1 MQHTQHRGLERR
13 VSNDMNL
20 AGRAMSLAGRA
31 MSLAGRA
38 MGLAE
43 RAMPE
48 PLTFF
53 VIITALIL
61 TIASC
66 GGREKEGAVVS
77 DEKKIEQIKS
87 ISMSQ
92 PELALSMLDSAEVL
106 RTMPMYDVNALRAI
120 VYNNSSNDNTKALHY
135 ALLASTDSLLTH
147 NNEKRLAVT
156 SVLAY
161 QYFKCGIYDRCL
173 LTAEQAITLARK
185 LKATD
190 KEASILNT
198 KAMCESEIGLV
209 DKALRSFDSGISL
222 LRRQV
227 HTADTWSTWSDLVD
241 MYSQKANVLLDDH
254 RYTEVAAMYDTFSE
268 AVTTMAERKPERVA
282 GGNDWSKAMF
292 YAVYSVTYAHL
303 GEKQK
308 AYEFYSKLLDTD
320 LSKTPAGITF
330 LVPYL
335 LLERRYGEAITKLE
349 EEEAFFKRRGRD
361 TVDYYFVRTLLPS
374 KADALFNEGRYREAA
389 LTGLRA
395 IALNDSLSLKLKK
408 QNAMSM
414 SQLLDSKH
422 KDMRINEQARDLRNS
437 RTIVALVSFLM
448 AVLAVLFIRV
458 MSYNRLVQRKNRAAA
473 ATINEL
479 TAAKEQLAYL
489 LASKSRNND
498 AAGERGRDDAAE
510 EEGRDD
516 ARTQEQ
522 GVSQESSAA
531 NEKSSTQTTACHE
544 ENNKKVETEW
554 AGIGEKTESGE
565 KAGNRKGVVNGE
577 KAENLQ
583 KTMNGKNK
591 KDGENI
597 ENGQRTENGKRT
609 ENGEGAENGERTENG
624 ERAENGER
632 TENEERAENG
642 EDVEKKGLSVA
653 TSKGASEEKDA
664 AARLKDDKSRDM
676 FLQLEQRI
684 INERLFRK
692 PKISRDELIALLGV
706 DKGTFVSLLMVFSG
720 KPFNRYINDM
730 RLDYAASLLRKNT
743 NFSVEAIAIDCGI
756 PVRQTF
762 YRLFTEKFGLS
773 PAEYRK
779 MNE

>member
-1 MQHTQHRGLERR
+1 M
-13 VSNDMNL
+13 DL
-20 AGRAMSLAGRA
+20 AGRAMLG
-31 MSLAGRA
+31 
-38 MGLAE
+38 
-43 RAMPE
+43 

-77 DEKKIEQIKS
+77 DEKKVEQIKS

-147 NNEKRLAVT
+147 NNEKRLAVA

-173 LTAEQAITLARK
+173 LTAEQAITLAQK
-185 LKATD
+185 LKAAD

-209 DKALRSFDSGISL
+209 DKALHSFDSGISL

-422 KDMRINEQARDLRNS
+422 KDIRINEQARDLRNS

-489 LASKSRNND
+489 LASKSRN
-498 AAGERGRDDAAE
+498 DDAAE

-516 ARTQEQ
+516 AGTQEQ

-583 KTMNGKNK
+583 KTMNGENK
-591 KDGENI
+591 KDDENI
-597 ENGQRTENGKRT
+597 ENGERAEN
-609 ENGEGAENGERTENG
+609 EEGAENGERTENG

-632 TENEERAENG
+632 TENEE
-642 EDVEKKGLSVA
+642 DVEKKGLSVA
-653 TSKGASEEKDA
+653 TSKGASEEEDA

>member
-1 MQHTQHRGLERR
+1 M
-13 VSNDMNL
+13 DL
-20 AGRAMSLAGRA
+20 AGRAMSLE
-31 MSLAGRA
+31 GRA
-38 MGLAE
+38 MGLAGS
-43 RAMPE
+43 AMLG
-48 PLTFF
+48 PLTLF
-53 VIITALIL
+53 VIITALAL

-66 GGREKEGAVVS
+66 GGKEKEGAVVS

-147 NNEKRLAVT
+147 NNEKRLAVA
-156 SVLAY
+156 SALAY

-173 LTAEQAITLARK
+173 LTAEQAITLAQK
-185 LKATD
+185 LKAAD

-241 MYSQKANVLLDDH
+241 MYSQKANVLLDNH

-349 EEEAFFKRRGRD
+349 EEEAFFKQRGRD

-437 RTIVALVSFLM
+437 RTIVALVSFLLT
-448 AVLAVLFIRV
+448 VLAVLFIRV

-489 LASKSRNND
+489 LASKSRNDD
-498 AAGERGRDDAAE
+498 AAEERGRDDA
-510 EEGRDD
+510 G
-516 ARTQEQ
+516 TQEQ
-522 GVSQESSAA
+522 GVSQESSAT
-531 NEKSSTQTTACHE
+531 NENSSTQATACHE
-544 ENNKKVETEW
+544 GNNKKVETEW

-565 KAGNRKGVVNGE
+565 EAGNRKDVVNGD

-583 KTMNGKNK
+583 KTMNGENK

-597 ENGQRTENGKRT
+597 K
-609 ENGEGAENGERTENG
+609 NGEGAENGERTKN
-624 ERAENGER
+624 R
-632 TENEERAENG
+632 
-642 EDVEKKGLSVA
+642 EDVEKNGLSVA
-653 TSKGASEEKDA
+653 TSEGASEEDA
-664 AARLKDDKSRDM
+664 AARLKDDKSHDM

>member
-1 MQHTQHRGLERR
+1 MQHTQYKGLARQR

-20 AGRAMSLAGRA
+20 AGRAMNLAGRT
-31 MSLAGRA
+31 MNLAGRT
-38 MGLAE
+38 MLG
-43 RAMPE
+43 

-53 VIITALIL
+53 VIITALVL

-66 GGREKEGAVVS
+66 GGREEKGAVVS
-77 DEKKIEQIKS
+77 DKKKIEQIKS

-135 ALLASTDSLLTH
+135 ALLASTDSMLTH
-147 NNEKRLAVT
+147 NNEKRLAVA

-173 LTAEQAITLARK
+173 LTAEQAITLAQK
-185 LKATD
+185 LKAAD

-241 MYSQKANVLLDDH
+241 MYSQKANVLLDNH

-268 AVTTMAERKPERVA
+268 AVTTMTERKPESVA

-292 YAVYSVTYAHL
+292 YAIYSVTYAHL

-308 AYEFYSKLLDTD
+308 AYDFYSKLLDTD
-320 LSKTPAGITF
+320 LSKTPSGITF

-489 LASKSRNND
+489 LASKSRNDD
-498 AAGERGRDDAAE
+498 AAEERGRDDA
-510 EEGRDD
+510 G
-516 ARTQEQ
+516 TQEQ

-531 NEKSSTQTTACHE
+531 NEKSSTQATACHE
-544 ENNKKVETEW
+544 ENNKKVETEC
-554 AGIGEKTESGE
+554 AGTGEKTGSEE
-565 KAGNRKGVVNGE
+565 EAGNRKGVVNGE

-583 KTMNGKNK
+583 KTMNGENK

-597 ENGQRTENGKRT
+597 ENGEGSENEER
-609 ENGEGAENGERTENG
+609 AENGERTENG
-624 ERAENGER
+624 ERAED
-632 TENEERAENG
+632 G
-642 EDVEKKGLSVA
+642 EDVEKKELSVA
-653 TSKGASEEKDA
+653 TSEGASEGEDA

>member
-1 MQHTQHRGLERR
+1 MQHTQHKGLERR
-13 VSNDMNL
+13 VSND
-20 AGRAMSLAGRA
+20 

-38 MGLAE
+38 MGLAG
-43 RAMPE
+43 RAMLG

-53 VIITALIL
+53 VIITALAL

-135 ALLASTDSLLTH
+135 ALLASTDSMLTH
-147 NNEKRLAVT
+147 NNEKRLAVA

-173 LTAEQAITLARK
+173 LTAEQAITLAQK
-185 LKATD
+185 LKAAD

-241 MYSQKANVLLDDH
+241 MYSQKANVLLDNH

-320 LSKTPAGITF
+320 LSKTPSGITF

-349 EEEAFFKRRGRD
+349 EEEAFFKRRERD

-437 RTIVALVSFLM
+437 RTIVALVSFLLT
-448 AVLAVLFIRV
+448 VLAVLFIRV

-489 LASKSRNND
+489 LASKSRNDD
-498 AAGERGRDDAAE
+498 AAGERGHDDAAE
-510 EEGRDD
+510 EKGRDD
-516 ARTQEQ
+516 AGTQEQ
-522 GVSQESSAA
+522 GVSQESSAT
-531 NEKSSTQTTACHE
+531 NEKSSTQATACHE
-544 ENNKKVETEW
+544 ENNKKVETEC

-565 KAGNRKGVVNGE
+565 EAGNRKGVVNGE

-583 KTMNGKNK
+583 KAMNGENK
-591 KDGENI
+591 KDGEN
-597 ENGQRTENGKRT
+597 K
-609 ENGEGAENGERTENG
+609 ENG
-624 ERAENGER
+624 ERAENGE
-632 TENEERAENG
+632 G
-642 EDVEKKGLSVA
+642 VEKKGLCVA
-653 TSKGASEEKDA
+653 TSEGASEEEDA
-664 AARLKDDKSRDM
+664 AARLKDDKSHDM

-730 RLDYAASLLRKNT
+730 RLDYAAALLRKNT

>member
-1 MQHTQHRGLERR
+1 
-13 VSNDMNL
+13 MN
-20 AGRAMSLAGRA
+20 
-31 MSLAGRA
+31 LAGRA
-38 MGLAE
+38 MGLAG
-43 RAMPE
+43 RAMLG

-53 VIITALIL
+53 VIITALVL

-66 GGREKEGAVVS
+66 GGREEKGAVVS
-77 DEKKIEQIKS
+77 DKKKIEQIKS
-87 ISMSQ
+87 ISLSQ

-106 RTMPMYDVNALRAI
+106 HTMPMYDVNALRAI
-120 VYNNSSNDNTKALHY
+120 VYNNSSNDNAKALHY

-147 NNEKRLAVT
+147 NDEKRLAVAA
-156 SVLAY
+156 VLAY

-185 LKATD
+185 LKAAD
-190 KEASILNT
+190 KEATILNT

-209 DKALRSFDSGISL
+209 DKALRSFDSGIDL

-241 MYSQKANVLLDDH
+241 MYSQKANVLLDNH

-268 AVTTMAERKPERVA
+268 AVTTMTERKPESVA

-292 YAVYSVTYAHL
+292 YAIYSVTYAHL

-308 AYEFYSKLLDTD
+308 AYDFYSKLLDTD
-320 LSKTPAGITF
+320 LSKTPSGITF

-349 EEEAFFKRRGRD
+349 EEETFFKQRGRD

-408 QNAMSM
+408 QNATSM

-437 RTIVALVSFLM
+437 RTIVALVSFLLT
-448 AVLAVLFIRV
+448 VLAVLFIRV
-458 MSYNRLVQRKNRAAA
+458 VSYNRLVQRKNRAAA

-489 LASKSRNND
+489 LASKSRNDD
-498 AAGERGRDDAAE
+498 AAEERGRDDA
-510 EEGRDD
+510 G
-516 ARTQEQ
+516 TQEQ

-531 NEKSSTQTTACHE
+531 NEKSSTQATACHE
-544 ENNKKVETEW
+544 ENNKKVETEC
-554 AGIGEKTESGE
+554 AGTGEKTESGE
-565 KAGNRKGVVNGE
+565 EVGNRKGVVNGE

-583 KTMNGKNK
+583 KTMNGENK

-597 ENGQRTENGKRT
+597 

-624 ERAENGER
+624 E
-632 TENEERAENG
+632 
-642 EDVEKKGLSVA
+642 DVEKKGMSVA
-653 TSKGASEEKDA
+653 TSEVASEEEDA

>member
-1 MQHTQHRGLERR
+1 MQHTQHKGLERR
-13 VSNDMNL
+13 VSNDMGL
-20 AGRAMSLAGRA
+20 AGRAMLG
-31 MSLAGRA
+31 
-38 MGLAE
+38 
-43 RAMPE
+43 

-77 DEKKIEQIKS
+77 DEKKVEQIKS

-147 NNEKRLAVT
+147 NNEKRLAVA

-173 LTAEQAITLARK
+173 LTAEQAITLAQK

-422 KDMRINEQARDLRNS
+422 KDIRINEQARDLRNS

-489 LASKSRNND
+489 LASKSRNDD
-498 AAGERGRDDAAE
+498 AAEERGRDDAAE
-510 EEGRDD
+510 EKGRDD

-522 GVSQESSAA
+522 GVSPESSAA
-531 NEKSSTQTTACHE
+531 NEKSSTQATACHE
-544 ENNKKVETEW
+544 GNNKKVETEW

-583 KTMNGKNK
+583 KTMNGENK

-597 ENGQRTENGKRT
+597 
-609 ENGEGAENGERTENG
+609 ENGERTENG
-624 ERAENGER
+624 ERAES
-632 TENEERAENG
+632 G

-653 TSKGASEEKDA
+653 TSERASEEEDA

>member
-1 MQHTQHRGLERR
+1 
-13 VSNDMNL
+13 
-20 AGRAMSLAGRA
+20 MSLAGRA
-31 MSLAGRA
+31 MSHAGRA
-38 MGLAE
+38 MGLAG
-43 RAMPE
+43 RAMLG

-77 DEKKIEQIKS
+77 DEKKVEQIKS

-147 NNEKRLAVT
+147 NNEKRLAVA

-173 LTAEQAITLARK
+173 LTAEQAITLAQK

-437 RTIVALVSFLM
+437 RTIVALVSFLLT
-448 AVLAVLFIRV
+448 VLAVLFIRV

-489 LASKSRNND
+489 LASKSRN
-498 AAGERGRDDAAE
+498 DDAAE
-510 EEGRDD
+510 EKGRDD

-522 GVSQESSAA
+522 GISQESSAA
-531 NEKSSTQTTACHE
+531 NEKSSTQATACHE
-544 ENNKKVETEW
+544 GNNKKVETEW

-583 KTMNGKNK
+583 KTMNGENK

-597 ENGQRTENGKRT
+597 ENG
-609 ENGEGAENGERTENG
+609 ERTENG
-624 ERAENGER
+624 
-632 TENEERAENG
+632 ERAENG

-653 TSKGASEEKDA
+653 TSEEASEEEDA

>member
-1 MQHTQHRGLERR
+1 MG
-13 VSNDMNL
+13 
-20 AGRAMSLAGRA
+20 
-31 MSLAGRA
+31 LAGRA
-38 MGLAE
+38 MGLAGRTMSLAG
-43 RAMPE
+43 RAMDLAGRAMLG

-53 VIITALIL
+53 VIITALAL

-135 ALLASTDSLLTH
+135 ALLASTDSMLTH
-147 NNEKRLAVT
+147 NNEKRLAVA

-173 LTAEQAITLARK
+173 LTAEQAITLAQK
-185 LKATD
+185 LKAAD

-227 HTADTWSTWSDLVD
+227 HTTDTWSTWSDLVD
-241 MYSQKANVLLDDH
+241 MYSQKANVLLDNH

-268 AVTTMAERKPERVA
+268 AVTTMTERKPESVA

-292 YAVYSVTYAHL
+292 YAIYSVTYAHL

-308 AYEFYSKLLDTD
+308 AYDFYSKLLDTD

-489 LASKSRNND
+489 LASKSRNDD
-498 AAGERGRDDAAE
+498 AAEERGRDDA
-510 EEGRDD
+510 G
-516 ARTQEQ
+516 TQEQ

-531 NEKSSTQTTACHE
+531 NEKSSTQATACHE
-544 ENNKKVETEW
+544 ENNKKVETEC
-554 AGIGEKTESGE
+554 AGTGEKTESGE
-565 KAGNRKGVVNGE
+565 EAGNRKGVVNGE

-583 KTMNGKNK
+583 KTMNGENK
-591 KDGENI
+591 KYGENI
-597 ENGQRTENGKRT
+597 ENGEGT

-624 ERAENGER
+624 E
-632 TENEERAENG
+632 
-642 EDVEKKGLSVA
+642 DVEKKGMSVA
-653 TSKGASEEKDA
+653 TSEVASEEEDA

>member
-1 MQHTQHRGLERR
+1 MNLAGRA
-13 VSNDMNL
+13 MNL
-20 AGRAMSLAGRA
+20 AGRAMSLE
-31 MSLAGRA
+31 GRA
-38 MGLAE
+38 MGLAG
-43 RAMPE
+43 RAKLG

-53 VIITALIL
+53 VIITALVL

-66 GGREKEGAVVS
+66 GGREEKGAVVS
-77 DEKKIEQIKS
+77 DKKKIEQIKS
-87 ISMSQ
+87 ISLSQ

-135 ALLASTDSLLTH
+135 ALLASTDSMLTH
-147 NNEKRLAVT
+147 NNEKRLAVA

-185 LKATD
+185 LKAAD
-190 KEASILNT
+190 KEATILNT

-209 DKALRSFDSGISL
+209 DKALRSFDSGIDL

-241 MYSQKANVLLDDH
+241 MYSQKANVLLDNH

-268 AVTTMAERKPERVA
+268 AVTTMTERKPESVA

-292 YAVYSVTYAHL
+292 YAIYSVTYAHL

-308 AYEFYSKLLDTD
+308 AYDFYSKLLDTD
-320 LSKTPAGITF
+320 LSKTPSGITF

-335 LLERRYGEAITKLE
+335 LLEHRYGEAITKLE
-349 EEEAFFKRRGRD
+349 EEETFFKQRGRD

-489 LASKSRNND
+489 LASKSRNDD
-498 AAGERGRDDAAE
+498 AAEERGRDDA
-510 EEGRDD
+510 G
-516 ARTQEQ
+516 TQEQ

-531 NEKSSTQTTACHE
+531 NEKSSTQATACHE
-544 ENNKKVETEW
+544 ENNKKVETEC
-554 AGIGEKTESGE
+554 AGIVEKTESGE
-565 KAGNRKGVVNGE
+565 EVGNRKGVVNGE

-583 KTMNGKNK
+583 KAMNGENK
-591 KDGENI
+591 KDGEN
-597 ENGQRTENGKRT
+597 T
-609 ENGEGAENGERTENG
+609 ENGEGTENG

-632 TENEERAENG
+632 TENGEGAENG

-653 TSKGASEEKDA
+653 TSEGASEEEDA

-730 RLDYAASLLRKNT
+730 RLDYAAALLRKNT

>member
-1 MQHTQHRGLERR
+1 MQHTQHKGLERR
-13 VSNDMNL
+13 VSNDMSL

-31 MSLAGRA
+31 MSLEGRA
-38 MGLAE
+38 MGLAG
-43 RAMPE
+43 RAMLG
-48 PLTFF
+48 PLTLF

-66 GGREKEGAVVS
+66 GGRGKEGAVVS

-135 ALLASTDSLLTH
+135 ALLASTDSMLTH
-147 NNEKRLAVT
+147 NNEKRLAVA

-173 LTAEQAITLARK
+173 LTAEQAITLAQK
-185 LKATD
+185 LKAAD

-241 MYSQKANVLLDDH
+241 MYSQKANVLLDNH
-254 RYTEVAAMYDTFSE
+254 RYTEVAAMYGTFSE
-268 AVTTMAERKPERVA
+268 AVTTMTERKPERVA

-320 LSKTPAGITF
+320 LSKTPSGITF

-349 EEEAFFKRRGRD
+349 EEEAFFKRRERD

-489 LASKSRNND
+489 LASKSRNDD
-498 AAGERGRDDAAE
+498 AAEERGRDDA
-510 EEGRDD
+510 G
-516 ARTQEQ
+516 TQEQ

-531 NEKSSTQTTACHE
+531 NEKSSTQATACHE
-544 ENNKKVETEW
+544 ENNKKVETEC
-554 AGIGEKTESGE
+554 AGTGEKTESGE
-565 KAGNRKGVVNGE
+565 EAGNRKGVVNGE

-583 KTMNGKNK
+583 KAMNGENK
-591 KDGENI
+591 KDGENK
-597 ENGQRTENGKRT
+597 ENG
-609 ENGEGAENGERTENG
+609 
-624 ERAENGER
+624 
-632 TENEERAENG
+632 ERAENG
-642 EDVEKKGLSVA
+642 EDVEKKGLTVA
-653 TSKGASEEKDA
+653 TSEGASEEEDA

-730 RLDYAASLLRKNT
+730 RLDYAAALLRKNT

>member
-1 MQHTQHRGLERR
+1 MQHTQHKGLARQR

-20 AGRAMSLAGRA
+20 AGRTMNLAGRT
-31 MSLAGRA
+31 MLRPFS
-38 MGLAE
+38 
-43 RAMPE
+43 
-48 PLTFF
+48 FF
-53 VIITALIL
+53 FIIIALVL

-66 GGREKEGAVVS
+66 GGREEKGAVVS
-77 DEKKIEQIKS
+77 DKKIEQIKS
-87 ISMSQ
+87 ISLSQ

-106 RTMPMYDVNALRAI
+106 HTMPMYDVNALRAI

-135 ALLASTDSLLTH
+135 ALLASTDSMLTH
-147 NNEKRLAVT
+147 NNEKRLAVA

-185 LKATD
+185 LKAAD
-190 KEASILNT
+190 KEATILNT

-241 MYSQKANVLLDDH
+241 MYSQKGNVLLDNH

-268 AVTTMAERKPERVA
+268 AVTTMTERKPESVA

-292 YAVYSVTYAHL
+292 YAIYSVTYAHL

-308 AYEFYSKLLDTD
+308 AYDFYSKLLDTD
-320 LSKTPAGITF
+320 LSKTPSGITF

-349 EEEAFFKRRGRD
+349 QEEAFFKRCGRD

-458 MSYNRLVQRKNRAAA
+458 VSYNRLVQRKNRAAA

-489 LASKSRNND
+489 LASKSRNDD

-510 EEGRDD
+510 EKGRDD
-516 ARTQEQ
+516 AGTQEQ
-522 GVSQESSAA
+522 GVSQESSAT
-531 NEKSSTQTTACHE
+531 NEKSSTQATACHD
-544 ENNKKVETEW
+544 ENNKKVETEC
-554 AGIGEKTESGE
+554 AGIGEKTGSGE
-565 KAGNRKGVVNGE
+565 EVGNRKGVVNGE

-583 KTMNGKNK
+583 KTMNGENK

-597 ENGQRTENGKRT
+597 
-609 ENGEGAENGERTENG
+609 ENGERTENG
-624 ERAENGER
+624 ERAEKGEG
-632 TENEERAENG
+632 AENG

-653 TSKGASEEKDA
+653 TSEVASEEEDA

-730 RLDYAASLLRKNT
+730 RLDYAAALLRKNT

>member
-1 MQHTQHRGLERR
+1 MQQSQHKGLARR
-13 VSNDMNL
+13 VSNDMGL
-20 AGRAMSLAGRA
+20 AGRAMGLTGRIMGLAGRAMDLTGRAIGLEGRAMSLAGSA
-31 MSLAGRA
+31 MLR
-38 MGLAE
+38 
-43 RAMPE
+43 

-53 VIITALIL
+53 FFIIALTL

-66 GGREKEGAVVS
+66 GGSGEGDAVVS
-77 DEKKIEQIKS
+77 DNKKVEQIKS

-106 RTMPMYDVNALRAI
+106 HTMPMYDVNALRAI

-147 NNEKRLAVT
+147 NNEKRLAVAA
-156 SVLAY
+156 VLAY
-161 QYFKCGIYDRCL
+161 QYFKCGIYDRSL

-185 LKATD
+185 LKAAD

-209 DKALRSFDSGISL
+209 DKALHSFDSGISL

-241 MYSQKANVLLDDH
+241 MYSQKANVLLDNH

-268 AVTTMAERKPERVA
+268 AVTTMTERKPESVA

-320 LSKTPAGITF
+320 LSKTPSGITF

-414 SQLLDSKH
+414 SELLDSKN

-437 RTIVALVSFLM
+437 RAIVALVSFLLTI
-448 AVLAVLFIRV
+448 LAVLFIRV
-458 MSYNRLVQRKNRAAA
+458 VSYNRLVQRKNRAAA

-489 LASKSRNND
+489 LASKNRS
-498 AAGERGRDDAAE
+498 DDAAE
-510 EEGRDD
+510 ERGHND
-516 ARTQEQ
+516 AGTQEQ
-522 GVSQESSAA
+522 GVNQESSAA
-531 NEKSSTQTTACHE
+531 NEESSTQATACHE
-544 ENNKKVETEW
+544 ENINKKVETESEW
-554 AGIGEKTESGE
+554 
-565 KAGNRKGVVNGE
+565 
-577 KAENLQ
+577 
-583 KTMNGKNK
+583 NGKK
-591 KDGENI
+591 
-597 ENGQRTENGKRT
+597 
-609 ENGEGAENGERTENG
+609 TENG
-624 ERAENGER
+624 ERAKNGER
-632 TENEERAENG
+632 AEDG
-642 EDVEKKGLSVA
+642 EDAEETGLPVT
-653 TSKGASEEKDA
+653 TSEAASEEEDA

-706 DKGTFVSLLMVFSG
+706 DKGTFVSLLMVYSG

>member
-1 MQHTQHRGLERR
+1 MQHTQHKGLERR
-13 VSNDMNL
+13 VSNDMDL
-20 AGRAMSLAGRA
+20 AGRAMSLAERT
-31 MSLAGRA
+31 MNLAGRA
-38 MGLAE
+38 ML
-43 RAMPE
+43 RPF
-48 PLTFF
+48 TFF
-53 VIITALIL
+53 FIIIALAL

-66 GGREKEGAVVS
+66 GGRGKEGAVVS
-77 DEKKIEQIKS
+77 DQKKVEQIKS

-106 RTMPMYDVNALRAI
+106 HTMPMYDVNALRAV

-147 NNEKRLAVT
+147 NDEKRLEVAAVLT
-156 SVLAY
+156 Y

-185 LKATD
+185 LKAAD
-190 KEASILNT
+190 KEATILNT

-209 DKALRSFDSGISL
+209 DKALHSFDSGIDL

-241 MYSQKANVLLDDH
+241 MYSQKGNVLLDNH

-268 AVTTMAERKPERVA
+268 AVTTMTERKPESVA

-292 YAVYSVTYAHL
+292 YAIYSVTYAHL

-308 AYEFYSKLLDTD
+308 AYDFYSKLLDTD
-320 LSKTPAGITF
+320 LSKTPSGITF

-349 EEEAFFKRRGRD
+349 QEEAFFKRRGRD

-437 RTIVALVSFLM
+437 RTIVALVSFLLTI
-448 AVLAVLFIRV
+448 LAVLFIRV
-458 MSYNRLVQRKNRAAA
+458 VSYNRLVQRKNRAAA

-489 LASKSRNND
+489 LASKSRNED

-510 EEGRDD
+510 EKGHDD
-516 ARTQEQ
+516 AGTQEQ
-522 GVSQESSAA
+522 VVSQESSAA
-531 NEKSSTQTTACHE
+531 NEKSSTQATACHE
-544 ENNKKVETEW
+544 ENNKKVETEC
-554 AGIGEKTESGE
+554 AGIVEKTESGE
-565 KAGNRKGVVNGE
+565 EVGNRKGVVNGE

-583 KTMNGKNK
+583 KTMNGENK

-597 ENGQRTENGKRT
+597 ENGEGTENREGT
-609 ENGEGAENGERTENG
+609 ENGEGAENGE
-624 ERAENGER
+624 
-632 TENEERAENG
+632 
-642 EDVEKKGLSVA
+642 DVKKKGLSVA
-653 TSKGASEEKDA
+653 TSEVASEEEDA

-730 RLDYAASLLRKNT
+730 RLDYAAALLRKNT

>member
-1 MQHTQHRGLERR
+1 MSL
-13 VSNDMNL
+13 V
-20 AGRAMSLAGRA
+20 GRAMSLEGRA
-31 MSLAGRA
+31 MSP
-38 MGLAE
+38 AE
-43 RAMPE
+43 RAMLG
-48 PLTFF
+48 PLTLF

-66 GGREKEGAVVS
+66 GGKEKEGAVVS

-147 NNEKRLAVT
+147 NNEKRLAVA

-173 LTAEQAITLARK
+173 LTAEQAITLAQK
-185 LKATD
+185 LKAAD

-227 HTADTWSTWSDLVD
+227 HTDDTWSTWSDLVD
-241 MYSQKANVLLDDH
+241 MYSQKANVLLDNH

-268 AVTTMAERKPERVA
+268 AVTTMAERKPESVT

-320 LSKTPAGITF
+320 LSKTPSGITF

-349 EEEAFFKRRGRD
+349 EEEAFFKRCGRD

-389 LTGLRA
+389 LTSLRA

-489 LASKSRNND
+489 LASKSRNDD
-498 AAGERGRDDAAE
+498 AAEERGRDDA
-510 EEGRDD
+510 G
-516 ARTQEQ
+516 TQDQ

-531 NEKSSTQTTACHE
+531 NEKSSTQATACHE
-544 ENNKKVETEW
+544 ENNKKVETEC

-565 KAGNRKGVVNGE
+565 EAGNRKGVVNGD

-583 KTMNGKNK
+583 KTMNGENK

-597 ENGQRTENGKRT
+597 ENGG
-609 ENGEGAENGERTENG
+609 
-624 ERAENGER
+624 
-632 TENEERAENG
+632 RAENG
-642 EDVEKKGLSVA
+642 EDVKKKGLSVA
-653 TSKGASEEKDA
+653 TSEGASEEEDA

-730 RLDYAASLLRKNT
+730 RLDYAAALLRKNT

>member
-1 MQHTQHRGLERR
+1 MQHTQHKGLERR
-13 VSNDMNL
+13 VSNDMDLAGRALNLEGRAMGL

-31 MSLAGRA
+31 MLG
-38 MGLAE
+38 
-43 RAMPE
+43 

-53 VIITALIL
+53 VIITALAL

-66 GGREKEGAVVS
+66 GGRGKEGAVVS

-135 ALLASTDSLLTH
+135 ALLASTDSMLTH
-147 NNEKRLAVT
+147 NNEKRLAVA

-173 LTAEQAITLARK
+173 LTAEQAITLAQK
-185 LKATD
+185 LKAAD

-241 MYSQKANVLLDDH
+241 MYSQKANVLLDNH

-268 AVTTMAERKPERVA
+268 AVTTMTERKPERVA

-292 YAVYSVTYAHL
+292 YAIYSVTYAHL

-308 AYEFYSKLLDTD
+308 AYDFYSKLLDTD

-335 LLERRYGEAITKLE
+335 LLEHRYGEAITKLE
-349 EEEAFFKRRGRD
+349 EEETFFKRCGRD

-437 RTIVALVSFLM
+437 RTIVALVSFLLT
-448 AVLAVLFIRV
+448 VLAVLFIRV

-489 LASKSRNND
+489 LASKSRNDD
-498 AAGERGRDDAAE
+498 AAEERGRDDA
-510 EEGRDD
+510 G
-516 ARTQEQ
+516 TQEQ

-531 NEKSSTQTTACHE
+531 NEKSSTQATACHE
-544 ENNKKVETEW
+544 ENNKKVETEC

-565 KAGNRKGVVNGE
+565 EAGNRKGVVNGE

-583 KTMNGKNK
+583 KTMNGENK

-597 ENGQRTENGKRT
+597 ENGERA
-609 ENGEGAENGERTENG
+609 ENGEGTENG

-632 TENEERAENG
+632 TENGERAENG

-653 TSKGASEEKDA
+653 TSEGASEEEDA

-730 RLDYAASLLRKNT
+730 RLDYAAALLRKNT

>member
-1 MQHTQHRGLERR
+1 MQHTQHKGLERR

-20 AGRAMSLAGRA
+20 AGRAMSLEGKA
-31 MSLAGRA
+31 MNLAGRT
-38 MGLAE
+38 ML
-43 RAMPE
+43 RPFS
-48 PLTFF
+48 FF
-53 VIITALIL
+53 FTIIALVL
-61 TIASC
+61 TIAAC

-77 DEKKIEQIKS
+77 DKKKIEQIKS
-87 ISMSQ
+87 ISLSQ

-106 RTMPMYDVNALRAI
+106 HTMPMYDVNALRAI

-135 ALLASTDSLLTH
+135 ALLASTDSMLTH
-147 NNEKRLAVT
+147 NDEKRLAVA

-185 LKATD
+185 LKAAD
-190 KEASILNT
+190 KEATILNT

-209 DKALRSFDSGISL
+209 DKALRSFDSGIDL

-241 MYSQKANVLLDDH
+241 MYSQKGNVLLDNH

-268 AVTTMAERKPERVA
+268 AVTTMTERKPESVA

-292 YAVYSVTYAHL
+292 YAIYSVTYAHL
-303 GEKQK
+303 GDKQK

-349 EEEAFFKRRGRD
+349 QEEAFFKRCGRD

-374 KADALFNEGRYREAA
+374 KTDALFNEGRYREAA

-437 RTIVALVSFLM
+437 RTIVALVSFLLT
-448 AVLAVLFIRV
+448 VLAVLFIRV

-489 LASKSRNND
+489 LASKSRNDD
-498 AAGERGRDDAAE
+498 AAEERGRDDA
-510 EEGRDD
+510 G
-516 ARTQEQ
+516 TQEQ
-522 GVSQESSAA
+522 GVSQESSAT
-531 NEKSSTQTTACHE
+531 NEKSSTQATACHD
-544 ENNKKVETEW
+544 ENNKKVETEC

-565 KAGNRKGVVNGE
+565 EAGNRKGVVNGE

-583 KTMNGKNK
+583 KTMNGENK

-597 ENGQRTENGKRT
+597 ENGER
-609 ENGEGAENGERTENG
+609 AENGERTENG
-624 ERAENGER
+624 ERAENGE
-632 TENEERAENG
+632 
-642 EDVEKKGLSVA
+642 DVEKKGLCVA
-653 TSKGASEEKDA
+653 TSEGASEEEDA
-664 AARLKDDKSRDM
+664 AARLKDDKSHDM

-730 RLDYAASLLRKNT
+730 RLDYAAALLRKNT

-756 PVRQTF
+756 PIRQTF

>member
-1 MQHTQHRGLERR
+1 MQHTQHKGLERR
-13 VSNDMNL
+13 VSND
-20 AGRAMSLAGRA
+20 MSLAGRA
-31 MSLAGRA
+31 MSLAGRT
-38 MGLAE
+38 MSLAG
-43 RAMPE
+43 RAMDLAGRAMLG

-53 VIITALIL
+53 VIITALVL

-66 GGREKEGAVVS
+66 GSREKEGAVVS

-135 ALLASTDSLLTH
+135 ALLASTDSMLTH
-147 NNEKRLAVT
+147 NNEKRLAVA

-173 LTAEQAITLARK
+173 LTAEQAITLAQK
-185 LKATD
+185 LKAAD

-241 MYSQKANVLLDDH
+241 MYSQKANVLLDNH

-268 AVTTMAERKPERVA
+268 AVTTMTERKPERVA
-282 GGNDWSKAMF
+282 GGNDRSKAMF

-349 EEEAFFKRRGRD
+349 EEEAFFKRRERD

-489 LASKSRNND
+489 LASKSRND
-498 AAGERGRDDAAE
+498 DSAGERGRDDA
-510 EEGRDD
+510 G
-516 ARTQEQ
+516 TQEQ

-531 NEKSSTQTTACHE
+531 NEKSSTQATACHE
-544 ENNKKVETEW
+544 ENNKKVETEC
-554 AGIGEKTESGE
+554 AGTGEKTESGE
-565 KAGNRKGVVNGE
+565 EAGNRKGVVNGE

-583 KTMNGKNK
+583 KTMNGENK
-591 KDGENI
+591 KYGENI
-597 ENGQRTENGKRT
+597 ENG
-609 ENGEGAENGERTENG
+609 EGSENGERTENG
-624 ERAENGER
+624 KGTENGKA
-632 TENEERAENG
+632 AENG

-653 TSKGASEEKDA
+653 TSEGASEEEDA
-664 AARLKDDKSRDM
+664 AARLKDDKSHDM

-730 RLDYAASLLRKNT
+730 RLDYAAALLRKNT

>member
-1 MQHTQHRGLERR
+1 MQHTQHKGLARCIG
-13 VSNDMNL
+13 NAMNL
-20 AGRAMSLAGRA
+20 AGRAMGLTDRA
-31 MSLAGRA
+31 MSLADRAMSLADRAMGLAGRA
-38 MGLAE
+38 MGLTG
-43 RAMPE
+43 RAMLR
-48 PLTFF
+48 PLTLFFF
-53 VIITALIL
+53 VIVL
-61 TIASC
+61 TLTFASC
-66 GGREKEGAVVS
+66 GGSGEGGAVVS
-77 DEKKIEQIKS
+77 DKKKVEQIKS

-106 RTMPMYDVNALRAI
+106 HTMPMYDVNALRAI

-147 NNEKRLAVT
+147 NDEKRLAVAT
-156 SVLAY
+156 VLAY

-185 LKATD
+185 LKAAD
-190 KEASILNT
+190 KEATILNT

-241 MYSQKANVLLDDH
+241 MYSQKANVLLDNH
-254 RYTEVAAMYDTFSE
+254 RYTEVAVMYDTFSE
-268 AVTTMAERKPERVA
+268 AVTTMTERKPETVA

-320 LSKTPAGITF
+320 LSKTPSGITF

-389 LTGLRA
+389 LTGLRV

-437 RTIVALVSFLM
+437 RAIVALVSFLM

-458 MSYNRLVQRKNRAAA
+458 VSYNRLVQRKNRAAA

-489 LASKSRNND
+489 LASKNRN
-498 AAGERGRDDAAE
+498 EDAAE
-510 EEGRDD
+510 KREHDD
-516 ARTQEQ
+516 AETQEQ
-522 GVSQESSAA
+522 VVNKESSVT
-531 NEKSSTQTTACHE
+531 NEESSTQATACHE
-544 ENNKKVETEW
+544 ENINKKVETEST
-554 AGIGEKTESGE
+554 GNGKKTENGE
-565 KAGNRKGVVNGE
+565 EAGNRKGVESGE
-577 KAENLQ
+577 RAENLQ
-583 KTMNGKNK
+583 KIMNGENK
-591 KDGENI
+591 KDGED
-597 ENGQRTENGKRT
+597 
-609 ENGEGAENGERTENG
+609 TENG
-624 ERAENGER
+624 ERAESGE
-632 TENEERAENG
+632 EAE
-642 EDVEKKGLSVA
+642 KTGLPVA
-653 TSKGASEEKDA
+653 TGEGASEEEDA
-664 AARLKDDKSRDM
+664 VVRLKDDKSRDM

-706 DKGTFVSLLMVFSG
+706 DKGTFVSLLMVYSG

>member
-1 MQHTQHRGLERR
+1 MQHTQHKGLERR
-13 VSNDMNL
+13 VSNDMDL
-20 AGRAMSLAGRA
+20 AGRAMPG
-31 MSLAGRA
+31 
-38 MGLAE
+38 
-43 RAMPE
+43 

-77 DEKKIEQIKS
+77 DEKKVEQIKS

-147 NNEKRLAVT
+147 NNEKRLAVA

-173 LTAEQAITLARK
+173 LTAEQAITLAQK

-422 KDMRINEQARDLRNS
+422 KDIRINEQARDLRNS

-510 EEGRDD
+510 EKGRDD

-522 GVSQESSAA
+522 GVSPESSAA
-531 NEKSSTQTTACHE
+531 NEKSSTQATACHE
-544 ENNKKVETEW
+544 GNNKKVETEW

-583 KTMNGKNK
+583 KTMNGENK
-591 KDGENI
+591 KDDENI
-597 ENGQRTENGKRT
+597 ENGELT
-609 ENGEGAENGERTENG
+609 ENGEK
-624 ERAENGER
+624 AENGER
-632 TENEERAENG
+632 TENE

-653 TSKGASEEKDA
+653 TSEGASEEEDA

>member
-1 MQHTQHRGLERR
+1 
-13 VSNDMNL
+13 MNL
-20 AGRAMSLAGRA
+20 AGRAMSLEGRAMSLEGRAMGLAGRAMSLEGRA

-38 MGLAE
+38 ILG
-43 RAMPE
+43 

-53 VIITALIL
+53 VIITALVL

-77 DEKKIEQIKS
+77 DKKKIEQIKS
-87 ISMSQ
+87 ISLSQ

-106 RTMPMYDVNALRAI
+106 HTMPMYDVNTLRAI
-120 VYNNSSNDNTKALHY
+120 VYNNSSNDNAKALHY

-147 NNEKRLAVT
+147 NDEKRLAVAA
-156 SVLAY
+156 VLAY

-185 LKATD
+185 LKAAD
-190 KEASILNT
+190 KEATILNT

-209 DKALRSFDSGISL
+209 DKALRSFDSGIDL

-241 MYSQKANVLLDDH
+241 MYSQKANVLLDNH

-268 AVTTMAERKPERVA
+268 AVTTMTERKPESVA

-292 YAVYSVTYAHL
+292 YAIYSVTYAHL

-308 AYEFYSKLLDTD
+308 AYDFYSKLLDTD
-320 LSKTPAGITF
+320 LSKTPSGITF

-335 LLERRYGEAITKLE
+335 LLEHRYGEAITKLE
-349 EEEAFFKRRGRD
+349 EEETFFKQRGRD

-437 RTIVALVSFLM
+437 RTIVALVSFLLT
-448 AVLAVLFIRV
+448 VLAVLFIRV
-458 MSYNRLVQRKNRAAA
+458 VSYNRLVQRKNRAAA

-489 LASKSRNND
+489 LASKNRNDD
-498 AAGERGRDDAAE
+498 AAEERGRDDA
-510 EEGRDD
+510 G
-516 ARTQEQ
+516 TQEQ

-531 NEKSSTQTTACHE
+531 NEKSATQATACHE
-544 ENNKKVETEW
+544 ENNKKVETEC

-565 KAGNRKGVVNGE
+565 EAGNRKGVVNGE

-583 KTMNGKNK
+583 KTMNGENK

-597 ENGQRTENGKRT
+597 ENGEGT
-609 ENGEGAENGERTENG
+609 ENGEG
-624 ERAENGER
+624 
-632 TENEERAENG
+632 AENG

-653 TSKGASEEKDA
+653 TSEGASEEEDA

-730 RLDYAASLLRKNT
+730 RLDYAAALLRKNT

>member
-1 MQHTQHRGLERR
+1 M
-13 VSNDMNL
+13 DL
-20 AGRAMSLAGRA
+20 AGRAMSLVGRA
-31 MSLAGRA
+31 MSLEGRA
-38 MGLAE
+38 MSPAE
-43 RAMPE
+43 RAMLG
-48 PLTFF
+48 PLTLF

-66 GGREKEGAVVS
+66 GGKEKEGAVVS

-147 NNEKRLAVT
+147 NNEKRLAVA

-173 LTAEQAITLARK
+173 LTAEQAITLAQK
-185 LKATD
+185 LKAAD

-227 HTADTWSTWSDLVD
+227 HTDDTWSTWSDLVD
-241 MYSQKANVLLDDH
+241 MYSQKANVLLDNH

-268 AVTTMAERKPERVA
+268 AVTTMAERKPESVT

-320 LSKTPAGITF
+320 LSKTPSGITF

-349 EEEAFFKRRGRD
+349 EEEAFFKRCGRD

-389 LTGLRA
+389 LTSLRA

-489 LASKSRNND
+489 LASKSRNDD
-498 AAGERGRDDAAE
+498 AAEERGRDDA
-510 EEGRDD
+510 G
-516 ARTQEQ
+516 TQDQ

-531 NEKSSTQTTACHE
+531 NEKSSTQATACHE
-544 ENNKKVETEW
+544 ENNKKVETEC

-565 KAGNRKGVVNGE
+565 EAGNRKGVVNGD

-583 KTMNGKNK
+583 KTMNGENK

-597 ENGQRTENGKRT
+597 ENGG
-609 ENGEGAENGERTENG
+609 
-624 ERAENGER
+624 
-632 TENEERAENG
+632 RAENG
-642 EDVEKKGLSVA
+642 EDVKKKGLSVA
-653 TSKGASEEKDA
+653 TSEGASEEEDA

-730 RLDYAASLLRKNT
+730 RLDYAAALLRKNT

>member
-1 MQHTQHRGLERR
+1 MQQSQHKGLERR
-13 VSNDMNL
+13 VSNDM
-20 AGRAMSLAGRA
+20 G
-31 MSLAGRA
+31 LAGRA
-38 MGLAE
+38 MGLEGRTMGLAGS
-43 RAMPE
+43 AMLR

-53 VIITALIL
+53 FFIIALNL

-66 GGREKEGAVVS
+66 GGSGEGDAVVS
-77 DEKKIEQIKS
+77 DKKKVEQIKS

-147 NNEKRLAVT
+147 NNEKRLAVAA
-156 SVLAY
+156 VLAY

-185 LKATD
+185 LKAAD

-209 DKALRSFDSGISL
+209 DKALHSFDSGISL

-241 MYSQKANVLLDDH
+241 MYSQKANVLLDNH

-268 AVTTMAERKPERVA
+268 AVTTMTERKPESVA

-308 AYEFYSKLLDTD
+308 AYEFYSKLLGTD
-320 LSKTPAGITF
+320 LSKTPSGITF

-395 IALNDSLSLKLKK
+395 IALNDSLSMKLKK

-414 SQLLDSKH
+414 SELLDSKN

-437 RTIVALVSFLM
+437 RAIVALVSFLM

-458 MSYNRLVQRKNRAAA
+458 VSYNRLVQRKNRAAA
-473 ATINEL
+473 DTINEL

-489 LASKSRNND
+489 LASKNRNEY
-498 AAGERGRDDAAE
+498 AAEKRGHDDA
-510 EEGRDD
+510 G
-516 ARTQEQ
+516 TQEQ
-522 GVSQESSAA
+522 VVNKESSVT
-531 NEKSSTQTTACHE
+531 NEESSTQATACHE
-544 ENNKKVETEW
+544 ENINKKVETES
-554 AGIGEKTESGE
+554 AGNGKKTESGE
-565 KAGNRKGVVNGE
+565 EA
-577 KAENLQ
+577 
-583 KTMNGKNK
+583 
-591 KDGENI
+591 
-597 ENGQRTENGKRT
+597 
-609 ENGEGAENGERTENG
+609 ENG
-624 ERAENGER
+624 ERAESGE
-632 TENEERAENG
+632 EAE
-642 EDVEKKGLSVA
+642 KTGLPVA
-653 TSKGASEEKDA
+653 TGEGASEEEDA

-706 DKGTFVSLLMVFSG
+706 DKGTFVSLLMVYSG

-762 YRLFTEKFGLS
+762 YRLFTEKFGS
-773 PAEYRK
+773 FAGGV
-779 MNE
+779 

>member
-1 MQHTQHRGLERR
+1 MDLAGRAMSLVGRAMSLEGRAM
-13 VSNDMNL
+13 SP

-31 MSLAGRA
+31 MLG
-38 MGLAE
+38 
-43 RAMPE
+43 

-53 VIITALIL
+53 VFITALVL

-77 DEKKIEQIKS
+77 DKKKIEQIKS

-147 NNEKRLAVT
+147 NNEKRLAVAA
-156 SVLAY
+156 VLAY

-173 LTAEQAITLARK
+173 LTAEQAITLAQK
-185 LKATD
+185 LKAAD

-241 MYSQKANVLLDDH
+241 MYSQKANVLLDNH

-489 LASKSRNND
+489 LASKSRNDD
-498 AAGERGRDDAAE
+498 AAEERGRDDA
-510 EEGRDD
+510 G
-516 ARTQEQ
+516 TQEQ

-531 NEKSSTQTTACHE
+531 NENSSTQATACHE
-544 ENNKKVETEW
+544 ENNKKVETEC

-565 KAGNRKGVVNGE
+565 EAGNRKGVVNGE

-583 KTMNGKNK
+583 KTMNGENK

-597 ENGQRTENGKRT
+597 ENG
-609 ENGEGAENGERTENG
+609 
-624 ERAENGER
+624 ERAENR
-632 TENEERAENG
+632 
-642 EDVEKKGLSVA
+642 EDVEKKGLCVA
-653 TSKGASEEKDA
+653 TSEGASEEEDA
-664 AARLKDDKSRDM
+664 AARLKEDKSRDM

>member
-1 MQHTQHRGLERR
+1 MQQSQHKGLERR
-13 VSNDMNL
+13 VSM
-20 AGRAMSLAGRA
+20 G
-31 MSLAGRA
+31 LAGRA
-38 MGLAE
+38 MGLTD
-43 RAMPE
+43 RAMGLE
-48 PLTFF
+48 GRTMSLAGRTIGHAGRAMLRPLTFF
-53 VIITALIL
+53 FFIIALTL

-66 GGREKEGAVVS
+66 GGSGEGGAVVS
-77 DEKKIEQIKS
+77 DNKKVEQIKS

-147 NNEKRLAVT
+147 NDEKRLAVA

-185 LKATD
+185 LKAAD

-241 MYSQKANVLLDDH
+241 MYSQKANVLLDNH

-268 AVTTMAERKPERVA
+268 AVTTMTERKPESVA

-308 AYEFYSKLLDTD
+308 AYEFYSKLLGTD
-320 LSKTPAGITF
+320 LSKTPSGITF

-335 LLERRYGEAITKLE
+335 LLEHRYGEAITKLE

-414 SQLLDSKH
+414 SELLDSKN

-437 RTIVALVSFLM
+437 RAIVALVSFLLTI
-448 AVLAVLFIRV
+448 LAVLFIRV
-458 MSYNRLVQRKNRAAA
+458 VSYNRLVQRKNRAAA
-473 ATINEL
+473 DTINEL

-489 LASKSRNND
+489 LASKNRKEETDS
-498 AAGERGRDDAAE
+498 ERGRDDA
-510 EEGRDD
+510 G
-516 ARTQEQ
+516 TQEQ
-522 GVSQESSAA
+522 VVNQESSAA
-531 NEKSSTQTTACHE
+531 NEESSTQATACHE
-544 ENNKKVETEW
+544 ENINKKVETES
-554 AGIGEKTESGE
+554 AGNGKKTESGE
-565 KAGNRKGVVNGE
+565 EAE
-577 KAENLQ
+577 K
-583 KTMNGKNK
+583 T
-591 KDGENI
+591 
-597 ENGQRTENGKRT
+597 GQP
-609 ENGEGAENGERTENG
+609 
-624 ERAENGER
+624 
-632 TENEERAENG
+632 
-642 EDVEKKGLSVA
+642 VA
-653 TSKGASEEKDA
+653 TGEGASEEEDA

-706 DKGTFVSLLMVFSG
+706 DKGTFVSLLMVYSG

>member
-1 MQHTQHRGLERR
+1 MQHTQYKGLARQR

-20 AGRAMSLAGRA
+20 AGRTMNLAGRT
-31 MSLAGRA
+31 MLRPFS
-38 MGLAE
+38 
-43 RAMPE
+43 
-48 PLTFF
+48 FF
-53 VIITALIL
+53 FIIIAIVL
-61 TIASC
+61 TIAAC
-66 GGREKEGAVVS
+66 GGREEKGAVVS
-77 DEKKIEQIKS
+77 DKKKIEQIKS
-87 ISMSQ
+87 ISLSQ

-106 RTMPMYDVNALRAI
+106 HTMPMYDVNALRAI
-120 VYNNSSNDNTKALHY
+120 VYNNSSNDNAKALHY

-147 NNEKRLAVT
+147 NDEKRLAVAA
-156 SVLAY
+156 VLAY

-185 LKATD
+185 LKAAD
-190 KEASILNT
+190 KEATILNT

-209 DKALRSFDSGISL
+209 DKALRSFDSGIDL

-241 MYSQKANVLLDDH
+241 MYSQKGNVLLDNH

-268 AVTTMAERKPERVA
+268 AVTTMTERKPESVA

-292 YAVYSVTYAHL
+292 YAIYSVTYAHL

-308 AYEFYSKLLDTD
+308 AYDFYSKLLDTD
-320 LSKTPAGITF
+320 LSKTPSGITF

-335 LLERRYGEAITKLE
+335 LLEHRYGEAITKLE
-349 EEEAFFKRRGRD
+349 EEETFFKQRGRD

-437 RTIVALVSFLM
+437 RAIVALVSFLLT
-448 AVLAVLFIRV
+448 VLAVLFIRV
-458 MSYNRLVQRKNRAAA
+458 VSYNRLVQRKNRAAA

-489 LASKSRNND
+489 LASKSRNDDAAEERGRDD

-510 EEGRDD
+510 ERGRDD
-516 ARTQEQ
+516 AGTQEQ

-531 NEKSSTQTTACHE
+531 NEKSSTQVTACHE
-544 ENNKKVETEW
+544 ENNKKVETEC
-554 AGIGEKTESGE
+554 AGTGEKTESGE
-565 KAGNRKGVVNGE
+565 EAGNRKGVVNGE

-583 KTMNGKNK
+583 KAMNGENK

-597 ENGQRTENGKRT
+597 
-609 ENGEGAENGERTENG
+609 ENG

-632 TENEERAENG
+632 TENGKGTENGKAAENG

-653 TSKGASEEKDA
+653 TSEGASEEEDA

-730 RLDYAASLLRKNT
+730 RLDYAAALLRKNT

>member
-1 MQHTQHRGLERR
+1 
-13 VSNDMNL
+13 MNL
-20 AGRAMSLAGRA
+20 AGRTMNLAGRT
-31 MSLAGRA
+31 MLRPFS
-38 MGLAE
+38 
-43 RAMPE
+43 
-48 PLTFF
+48 FF
-53 VIITALIL
+53 FIIIALVL

-66 GGREKEGAVVS
+66 GGREEKGAVVS
-77 DEKKIEQIKS
+77 DKKKIEQIKS

-106 RTMPMYDVNALRAI
+106 HTMPMYDVNALRAI

-135 ALLASTDSLLTH
+135 ALLASTDSMLTH
-147 NNEKRLAVT
+147 NNEKRLAVA

-173 LTAEQAITLARK
+173 LTAEQAITLAQK
-185 LKATD
+185 LKAAD
-190 KEASILNT
+190 KEATILNT

-241 MYSQKANVLLDDH
+241 MYSQKGNVLLDNH

-268 AVTTMAERKPERVA
+268 AVTTMIERKPESVA

-292 YAVYSVTYAHL
+292 YAIYSVTYAHL

-308 AYEFYSKLLDTD
+308 AYDFYSKLLDTD
-320 LSKTPAGITF
+320 LSKTPSGITF

-349 EEEAFFKRRGRD
+349 QEEAFFKRCGRD

-458 MSYNRLVQRKNRAAA
+458 VSYNRLVQRKNRAAA

-489 LASKSRNND
+489 LASKSRNDD
-498 AAGERGRDDAAE
+498 AAGEMGRDDAEERGRDDAE
-510 EEGRDD
+510 EKGHDD
-516 ARTQEQ
+516 AGTQEQ
-522 GVSQESSAA
+522 VVSQESSAA
-531 NEKSSTQTTACHE
+531 NEKSSTQSTACHE
-544 ENNKKVETEW
+544 ENNEKVETEC
-554 AGIGEKTESGE
+554 AGIGEKTGSGE
-565 KAGNRKGVVNGE
+565 EVGNRKGVVNGE

-583 KTMNGKNK
+583 KTMNGENK

-597 ENGQRTENGKRT
+597 
-609 ENGEGAENGERTENG
+609 ENG

-632 TENEERAENG
+632 TENG

-653 TSKGASEEKDA
+653 TSEVASEEEDA

-730 RLDYAASLLRKNT
+730 RLDYAAALLRKNT

>member
-1 MQHTQHRGLERR
+1 
-13 VSNDMNL
+13 MNL
-20 AGRAMSLAGRA
+20 AGRTMGLTGRAMGLADRA

-38 MGLAE
+38 MGLAG
-43 RAMPE
+43 RAMGLTSRDMLR
-48 PLTFF
+48 PLTLLFF
-53 VIITALIL
+53 IIVLTL

-66 GGREKEGAVVS
+66 GGSGEGGAVVS
-77 DEKKIEQIKS
+77 DNKKVEQIKS

-147 NNEKRLAVT
+147 NDEKRLAVAA
-156 SVLAY
+156 VLAY

-185 LKATD
+185 LKAAD

-241 MYSQKANVLLDDH
+241 MYSQKANVLLDNH

-268 AVTTMAERKPERVA
+268 AVTTMTEHKPESVA

-292 YAVYSVTYAHL
+292 YAIYSVTYAHL

-308 AYEFYSKLLDTD
+308 AYDFYSKLLDTD
-320 LSKTPAGITF
+320 LSKTPSGITF

-335 LLERRYGEAITKLE
+335 LLEHRYGEAITKLE
-349 EEEAFFKRRGRD
+349 EEETFFKQRGRD

-437 RTIVALVSFLM
+437 RTIVALVSFLLT
-448 AVLAVLFIRV
+448 VLAVLFIRV
-458 MSYNRLVQRKNRAAA
+458 VSYNRLVQRKNRAAA

-489 LASKSRNND
+489 LASKSRNDD
-498 AAGERGRDDAAE
+498 AAEERGRDDA
-510 EEGRDD
+510 G
-516 ARTQEQ
+516 TQEQ

-531 NEKSSTQTTACHE
+531 NEKSSTQATACHE
-544 ENNKKVETEW
+544 ENNKKVETEC

-565 KAGNRKGVVNGE
+565 ETGNRKGVVNGE

-583 KTMNGKNK
+583 KTKNGKNK

-597 ENGQRTENGKRT
+597 ENG
-609 ENGEGAENGERTENG
+609 
-624 ERAENGER
+624 ERAENGEG
-632 TENEERAENG
+632 TENG
-642 EDVEKKGLSVA
+642 EDVEKKEMSVA
-653 TSKGASEEKDA
+653 TSEGASEEEDA

-730 RLDYAASLLRKNT
+730 RLDYAAALLRKNT

>member
-1 MQHTQHRGLERR
+1 MRL
-13 VSNDMNL
+13 
-20 AGRAMSLAGRA
+20 
-31 MSLAGRA
+31 
-38 MGLAE
+38 
-43 RAMPE
+43 P
-48 PLTFF
+48 
-53 VIITALIL
+53 
-61 TIASC
+61 C
-66 GGREKEGAVVS
+66 
-77 DEKKIEQIKS
+77 
-87 ISMSQ
+87 
-92 PELALSMLDSAEVL
+92 
-106 RTMPMYDVNALRAI
+106 I

-147 NNEKRLAVT
+147 NNEKRLAVA

-173 LTAEQAITLARK
+173 LTAEQAITLAQK
-185 LKATD
+185 LKAAD

-241 MYSQKANVLLDDH
+241 MYSQKANVLLDNH

-320 LSKTPAGITF
+320 LSKTPSGITF

-489 LASKSRNND
+489 LASKSRNDD
-498 AAGERGRDDAAE
+498 AAEERGRDDAAE
-510 EEGRDD
+510 EKGRDD
-516 ARTQEQ
+516 AGTQEQ

-531 NEKSSTQTTACHE
+531 NEKSSTQSTACHE
-544 ENNKKVETEW
+544 ENNKKVETEC
-554 AGIGEKTESGE
+554 AGTGEKTESGE
-565 KAGNRKGVVNGE
+565 EAGNRKGVVNGE
-577 KAENLQ
+577 KAENGEG
-583 KTMNGKNK
+583 TENWENK
-591 KDGENI
+591 KNGENI
-597 ENGQRTENGKRT
+597 
-609 ENGEGAENGERTENG
+609 ENG
-624 ERAENGER
+624 ERAENGKG
-632 TENEERAENG
+632 TENGKAAENG
-642 EDVEKKGLSVA
+642 EDVEKKELSVA
-653 TSKGASEEKDA
+653 TSEGASEEEDA
-664 AARLKDDKSRDM
+664 AARLKDDKSHDM

-730 RLDYAASLLRKNT
+730 RLDYAAALLRKNT

>member
-1 MQHTQHRGLERR
+1 MQHTQHKGLERR

-20 AGRAMSLAGRA
+20 AGRATN
-31 MSLAGRA
+31 LAGRA
-38 MGLAE
+38 MGLAG
-43 RAMPE
+43 RAMNLAGRAMLG
-48 PLTFF
+48 PLALF
-53 VIITALIL
+53 VIITALAL

-77 DEKKIEQIKS
+77 DKKKIEQIKS

-147 NNEKRLAVT
+147 NNEKRLAVA

-173 LTAEQAITLARK
+173 LTAEQAITLAQK
-185 LKATD
+185 LKAAD

-241 MYSQKANVLLDDH
+241 MYSQKANVLLDNH

-268 AVTTMAERKPERVA
+268 AVTTMTEHKPESVA

-320 LSKTPAGITF
+320 LSKTPSGITF

-422 KDMRINEQARDLRNS
+422 KDIRINEQARDLRNS

-489 LASKSRNND
+489 LASKSRNDD
-498 AAGERGRDDAAE
+498 AAGERGRDDA
-510 EEGRDD
+510 G
-516 ARTQEQ
+516 TQEQ
-522 GVSQESSAA
+522 DVSQESSAA
-531 NEKSSTQTTACHE
+531 NEKFSTQATACHE
-544 ENNKKVETEW
+544 ENNKKVETEC

-565 KAGNRKGVVNGE
+565 EAGNRKGVVNGE

-583 KTMNGKNK
+583 KTMNGENK
-591 KDGENI
+591 KDDENI
-597 ENGQRTENGKRT
+597 ENGEGT

-624 ERAENGER
+624 EGAENR
-632 TENEERAENG
+632 EN
-642 EDVEKKGLSVA
+642 VEKKGLSVA
-653 TSKGASEEKDA
+653 TSEGASEEEDA

>member
-1 MQHTQHRGLERR
+1 MQHTQHKGLERR
-13 VSNDMNL
+13 VSNDMDL
-20 AGRAMSLAGRA
+20 AGRAMNLAGRVMGLAGRA
-31 MSLAGRA
+31 MLG
-38 MGLAE
+38 
-43 RAMPE
+43 

-53 VIITALIL
+53 VIITALVL

-66 GGREKEGAVVS
+66 GGRGKEGAVVS

-147 NNEKRLAVT
+147 NNEKRLAVA

-173 LTAEQAITLARK
+173 LTAEQAITLAQK
-185 LKATD
+185 LKAAD

-241 MYSQKANVLLDDH
+241 MYSQKANVLLDNH
-254 RYTEVAAMYDTFSE
+254 RYTEVAAMYGTFSE
-268 AVTTMAERKPERVA
+268 AVTTMTEHKPESVA

-349 EEEAFFKRRGRD
+349 EEEAFFKRRERD

-437 RTIVALVSFLM
+437 RAIVALVSFLM

-489 LASKSRNND
+489 LASKSRNDD
-498 AAGERGRDDAAE
+498 AAEERGRDDA
-510 EEGRDD
+510 G
-516 ARTQEQ
+516 TQEQ

-531 NEKSSTQTTACHE
+531 NEKSSTQATACHE
-544 ENNKKVETEW
+544 ENNKKVETEC

-565 KAGNRKGVVNGE
+565 EAGNRKGVVNGE

-583 KTMNGKNK
+583 KTMNGENK

-597 ENGQRTENGKRT
+597 ENG
-609 ENGEGAENGERTENG
+609 
-624 ERAENGER
+624 
-632 TENEERAENG
+632 ERAENG

-653 TSKGASEEKDA
+653 TSEGASEEEDA

>member
-1 MQHTQHRGLERR
+1 MSFHRHRLRSTKKVVNLYGLKQQPIKKIIFQKKMQHTQHKGLERR
-13 VSNDMNL
+13 VSNDMDL
-20 AGRAMSLAGRA
+20 AGRAMGLTDRT

-38 MGLAE
+38 MGLE
-43 RAMPE
+43 GRAMSLAGRTMLR

-53 VIITALIL
+53 FFIIALTL

-66 GGREKEGAVVS
+66 GGSGEGDAVVS
-77 DEKKIEQIKS
+77 DAKKVEQIKS

-147 NNEKRLAVT
+147 NNEKRLAVA

-185 LKATD
+185 LKAAD

-241 MYSQKANVLLDDH
+241 MYSQKANVLLDNH

-268 AVTTMAERKPERVA
+268 AVTTMTERKPESVA

-320 LSKTPAGITF
+320 LSKTPSGITF

-349 EEEAFFKRRGRD
+349 EEEAFFKQRGRD

-395 IALNDSLSLKLKK
+395 IALNDSLSMKLKK

-414 SQLLDSKH
+414 SELLDSKN

-437 RTIVALVSFLM
+437 RTIVALVSFLLTI
-448 AVLAVLFIRV
+448 LAVLFIRV

-473 ATINEL
+473 DTINEL

-489 LASKSRNND
+489 LASKNRNDD
-498 AAGERGRDDAAE
+498 AAEKRGRDDA
-510 EEGRDD
+510 G
-516 ARTQEQ
+516 TQEQ
-522 GVSQESSAA
+522 GVNQDSSAT
-531 NEKSSTQTTACHE
+531 NEESSTQATACHE
-544 ENNKKVETEW
+544 ENINKKVETESEW
-554 AGIGEKTESGE
+554 NGKKTESGE
-565 KAGNRKGVVNGE
+565 
-577 KAENLQ
+577 
-583 KTMNGKNK
+583 
-591 KDGENI
+591 
-597 ENGQRTENGKRT
+597 
-609 ENGEGAENGERTENG
+609 GAEKT
-624 ERAENGER
+624 
-632 TENEERAENG
+632 
-642 EDVEKKGLSVA
+642 GLPVT
-653 TSKGASEEKDA
+653 TSEGASEEEDA

-706 DKGTFVSLLMVFSG
+706 DKGTFVSLLMVYSG

>member
-1 MQHTQHRGLERR
+1 MLG
-13 VSNDMNL
+13 
-20 AGRAMSLAGRA
+20 
-31 MSLAGRA
+31 
-38 MGLAE
+38 
-43 RAMPE
+43 

-53 VIITALIL
+53 VIITALAL

-135 ALLASTDSLLTH
+135 ALLASTDSMLTH
-147 NNEKRLAVT
+147 NNEKRLAVA

-161 QYFKCGIYDRCL
+161 QYFKSGIYDRCL
-173 LTAEQAITLARK
+173 LTAEQAITLTQK
-185 LKATD
+185 LKAAD

-241 MYSQKANVLLDDH
+241 MYSQKANVLLDNH

-282 GGNDWSKAMF
+282 GGNDRSKAMF

-308 AYEFYSKLLDTD
+308 AYDFYSKLLDTD
-320 LSKTPAGITF
+320 LSKTPSGITF

-349 EEEAFFKRRGRD
+349 EEEAFFKRRERD

-437 RTIVALVSFLM
+437 RTIVALVSFLLT
-448 AVLAVLFIRV
+448 VLAVLFIRV

-489 LASKSRNND
+489 LASKSRNDD
-498 AAGERGRDDAAE
+498 AAEERGRDDA
-510 EEGRDD
+510 G
-516 ARTQEQ
+516 TQEQ

-531 NEKSSTQTTACHE
+531 NEKSSTQATACHE
-544 ENNKKVETEW
+544 ENNKKVETEC

-565 KAGNRKGVVNGE
+565 ETGNRKGVVNGE

-583 KTMNGKNK
+583 KTMNGENK

-597 ENGQRTENGKRT
+597 
-609 ENGEGAENGERTENG
+609 ENGERTENG
-624 ERAENGER
+624 ERAENGE
-632 TENEERAENG
+632 
-642 EDVEKKGLSVA
+642 DVEKKELCVA
-653 TSKGASEEKDA
+653 TSEGASEEEDA

>member
-1 MQHTQHRGLERR
+1 MQHTQHKGLARQR

-20 AGRAMSLAGRA
+20 AGRAMSLAGKT
-31 MSLAGRA
+31 MGLAGRA
-38 MGLAE
+38 MLG
-43 RAMPE
+43 

-53 VIITALIL
+53 FIIIALVL
-61 TIASC
+61 TIAAC

-135 ALLASTDSLLTH
+135 ALLASTDSMLTH
-147 NNEKRLAVT
+147 NNEKRLAVA

-185 LKATD
+185 LKAAD
-190 KEASILNT
+190 KEATILNT

-209 DKALRSFDSGISL
+209 DKALRSFDSGIDL

-241 MYSQKANVLLDDH
+241 MYSQKANVLLDNH

-268 AVTTMAERKPERVA
+268 AVTTMTERKPESVA

-292 YAVYSVTYAHL
+292 YAIYSVTYAHL

-308 AYEFYSKLLDTD
+308 AYDFYSKLLDTD
-320 LSKTPAGITF
+320 LSKTPSGITF

-335 LLERRYGEAITKLE
+335 LLEHRYGEAITKLE
-349 EEEAFFKRRGRD
+349 EEETFFKQRGRD

-458 MSYNRLVQRKNRAAA
+458 VSYNRLVQRKNRAAA

-489 LASKSRNND
+489 LASKSRNDDAAEERGRDD

-510 EEGRDD
+510 ERGRDD
-516 ARTQEQ
+516 AGTQEQ

-531 NEKSSTQTTACHE
+531 NEKSSTQVTACHE
-544 ENNKKVETEW
+544 ENNKKVETEC
-554 AGIGEKTESGE
+554 AGTGEKTESGE
-565 KAGNRKGVVNGE
+565 EAGNRKGVVNGE

-583 KTMNGKNK
+583 KTKNGENK

-597 ENGQRTENGKRT
+597 ENGEGT

-624 ERAENGER
+624 EE
-632 TENEERAENG
+632 TKNG
-642 EDVEKKGLSVA
+642 EDVEKKELSVA
-653 TSKGASEEKDA
+653 TSEGASEGEDA

-730 RLDYAASLLRKNT
+730 RLDYAAALLRKNT

>member
-1 MQHTQHRGLERR
+1 MQHTQHKGLERR
-13 VSNDMNL
+13 VSNDM
-20 AGRAMSLAGRA
+20 SLAGRA
-31 MSLAGRA
+31 MLG
-38 MGLAE
+38 
-43 RAMPE
+43 

-53 VIITALIL
+53 VIITALVL

-106 RTMPMYDVNALRAI
+106 HTMPMYDVNALRAI
-120 VYNNSSNDNTKALHY
+120 VYNNSSSDNTKALHY

-147 NNEKRLAVT
+147 NNEKRLAVA

-185 LKATD
+185 LKAAD
-190 KEASILNT
+190 KEATILNT

-209 DKALRSFDSGISL
+209 DKALRSFDSGIGL

-241 MYSQKANVLLDDH
+241 MYSQKANVLLDNH

-268 AVTTMAERKPERVA
+268 AVTTMTEHKPESVA
-282 GGNDWSKAMF
+282 GGNDWSKTMF
-292 YAVYSVTYAHL
+292 YAIYSVTYAHL

-349 EEEAFFKRRGRD
+349 EEEAFFKRRERD

-437 RTIVALVSFLM
+437 RTIVALVSFLLT
-448 AVLAVLFIRV
+448 VLAVLFIRV

-489 LASKSRNND
+489 LASKSRNDD

-510 EEGRDD
+510 EKGRDD
-516 ARTQEQ
+516 AGTQEQ

-531 NEKSSTQTTACHE
+531 NEKSATQATACHE
-544 ENNKKVETEW
+544 ENNKKVETEC

-565 KAGNRKGVVNGE
+565 EAGNRKGVVNGE

-583 KTMNGKNK
+583 KTMNGENK

-597 ENGQRTENGKRT
+597 ENGER
-609 ENGEGAENGERTENG
+609 AENGERTENG
-624 ERAENGER
+624 ERAENGE
-632 TENEERAENG
+632 
-642 EDVEKKGLSVA
+642 DVEKKGLCVA
-653 TSKGASEEKDA
+653 TSEGASEEEDA

-730 RLDYAASLLRKNT
+730 RLDYAAALLRKNT

>member
-1 MQHTQHRGLERR
+1 
-13 VSNDMNL
+13 
-20 AGRAMSLAGRA
+20 

-38 MGLAE
+38 MGLAG
-43 RAMPE
+43 RAMLG

-53 VIITALIL
+53 FIIIALVL
-61 TIASC
+61 TIAAC

-135 ALLASTDSLLTH
+135 ALLASTDSMLTH
-147 NNEKRLAVT
+147 NNEKRLAVA

-185 LKATD
+185 LKAAD
-190 KEASILNT
+190 KEATILNT

-209 DKALRSFDSGISL
+209 DKALRSFDSGIDL

-241 MYSQKANVLLDDH
+241 MYSQKANVLLDNH

-268 AVTTMAERKPERVA
+268 AVTTMTERKPESVA

-292 YAVYSVTYAHL
+292 YAIYSVTYAHL

-308 AYEFYSKLLDTD
+308 AYDFYSKLLDTD
-320 LSKTPAGITF
+320 LSKTPSGITF

-349 EEEAFFKRRGRD
+349 QEEAFFKRCGRD

-437 RTIVALVSFLM
+437 RTIVALVSFLLT
-448 AVLAVLFIRV
+448 VLAVLFIRV

-489 LASKSRNND
+489 LASKSRNDD
-498 AAGERGRDDAAE
+498 AAEERGRDDA
-510 EEGRDD
+510 G
-516 ARTQEQ
+516 TQEQ

-531 NEKSSTQTTACHE
+531 NEKSSTQATACHE
-544 ENNKKVETEW
+544 ENNKKVETEC

-565 KAGNRKGVVNGE
+565 EAGNRKGVVNGE

-583 KTMNGKNK
+583 KTMNGENK

-597 ENGQRTENGKRT
+597 
-609 ENGEGAENGERTENG
+609 ENG

-632 TENEERAENG
+632 TENG
-642 EDVEKKGLSVA
+642 EDVEKKGLCVA
-653 TSKGASEEKDA
+653 TSEGASEEEEA

-730 RLDYAASLLRKNT
+730 RLDYAAALLRKNT

>member
-1 MQHTQHRGLERR
+1 
-13 VSNDMNL
+13 MNL
-20 AGRAMSLAGRA
+20 AGRTMNLAGRT
-31 MSLAGRA
+31 MLRPFS
-38 MGLAE
+38 
-43 RAMPE
+43 
-48 PLTFF
+48 FF
-53 VIITALIL
+53 FIIIALVL

-66 GGREKEGAVVS
+66 GGREEKGAVVS
-77 DEKKIEQIKS
+77 DKKKIEQIKS
-87 ISMSQ
+87 ISLSQ

-106 RTMPMYDVNALRAI
+106 HTMPMYDVNALRAI

-135 ALLASTDSLLTH
+135 ALLASTDSMLTH
-147 NNEKRLAVT
+147 NNEKRLAVA

-185 LKATD
+185 LKAAD
-190 KEASILNT
+190 KEATILNT

-241 MYSQKANVLLDDH
+241 MYSQKGNVLLDNH

-268 AVTTMAERKPERVA
+268 AVTTMTERKPESVA

-292 YAVYSVTYAHL
+292 YAIYSVTYAHL

-308 AYEFYSKLLDTD
+308 AYDFYSKLLDTD
-320 LSKTPAGITF
+320 LSKTPSGITF

-349 EEEAFFKRRGRD
+349 QEEAFFKRCGRD

-458 MSYNRLVQRKNRAAA
+458 VSYNRLVQRKNRAAA

-489 LASKSRNND
+489 LASKSRNDD
-498 AAGERGRDDAAE
+498 AAGEMGRDDAEERGRDDAE
-510 EEGRDD
+510 EKGHDD
-516 ARTQEQ
+516 AGTQEQ
-522 GVSQESSAA
+522 VVSQESSAA
-531 NEKSSTQTTACHE
+531 NEKSSTQSTACHE
-544 ENNKKVETEW
+544 ENNEKVETEC

-565 KAGNRKGVVNGE
+565 EAGNRKGVVNGE

-583 KTMNGKNK
+583 KTMNGENK

-597 ENGQRTENGKRT
+597 EN
-609 ENGEGAENGERTENG
+609 
-624 ERAENGER
+624 
-632 TENEERAENG
+632 
-642 EDVEKKGLSVA
+642 
-653 TSKGASEEKDA
+653 
-664 AARLKDDKSRDM
+664 
-676 FLQLEQRI
+676 
-684 INERLFRK
+684 
-692 PKISRDELIALLGV
+692 
-706 DKGTFVSLLMVFSG
+706 
-720 KPFNRYINDM
+720 
-730 RLDYAASLLRKNT
+730 
-743 NFSVEAIAIDCGI
+743 
-756 PVRQTF
+756 
-762 YRLFTEKFGLS
+762 
-773 PAEYRK
+773 
-779 MNE
+779 

>member
-1 MQHTQHRGLERR
+1 MQHTQYKGLARQR
-13 VSNDMNL
+13 VSND
-20 AGRAMSLAGRA
+20 MSLAGRA
-31 MSLAGRA
+31 MSLAGRT
-38 MGLAE
+38 MNLAG
-43 RAMPE
+43 RTMLRPFS
-48 PLTFF
+48 FF
-53 VIITALIL
+53 FIIIALVL
-61 TIASC
+61 TIAAC
-66 GGREKEGAVVS
+66 GGREEKGAVVS
-77 DEKKIEQIKS
+77 DKKKIEQIKS
-87 ISMSQ
+87 ISLSQ

-106 RTMPMYDVNALRAI
+106 HTMPMYDVNALRAI
-120 VYNNSSNDNTKALHY
+120 VYNNSSNDNAKALHY

-147 NNEKRLAVT
+147 NDEKRLAVAA
-156 SVLAY
+156 VLAY

-185 LKATD
+185 LKAAD
-190 KEASILNT
+190 KEATILNT

-209 DKALRSFDSGISL
+209 DKALRSFDSGIDL

-241 MYSQKANVLLDDH
+241 MYSQKANVLLDNH

-268 AVTTMAERKPERVA
+268 AVTTMTERKPESVA

-292 YAVYSVTYAHL
+292 YAIYSVTYAHL

-308 AYEFYSKLLDTD
+308 AYDFYSKLLDTD
-320 LSKTPAGITF
+320 LSKTPSGITF

-335 LLERRYGEAITKLE
+335 LLEHRYGEAITKLE
-349 EEEAFFKRRGRD
+349 EEETFFKQRGRD

-437 RTIVALVSFLM
+437 RTIVALVSFLLT
-448 AVLAVLFIRV
+448 VLAVLFIRV
-458 MSYNRLVQRKNRAAA
+458 VSYNRLVQRKNRAAA

-489 LASKSRNND
+489 LASKSRNDD

-510 EEGRDD
+510 KRGHDD
-516 ARTQEQ
+516 AGTQEQ

-531 NEKSSTQTTACHE
+531 NENSSTQATACHE
-544 ENNKKVETEW
+544 ENNKKVETEC
-554 AGIGEKTESGE
+554 AGLGGKKESGE
-565 KAGNRKGVVNGE
+565 EAGNRKGVVNGE

-583 KTMNGKNK
+583 KTKNGENK

-597 ENGQRTENGKRT
+597 ENGERAENGEGT
-609 ENGEGAENGERTENG
+609 ENGERAENGERTENG
-624 ERAENGER
+624 ERAENGE
-632 TENEERAENG
+632 
-642 EDVEKKGLSVA
+642 DVEKKGLCVA
-653 TSKGASEEKDA
+653 TSEGASEEEDA
-664 AARLKDDKSRDM
+664 AARLKDDKSHDM